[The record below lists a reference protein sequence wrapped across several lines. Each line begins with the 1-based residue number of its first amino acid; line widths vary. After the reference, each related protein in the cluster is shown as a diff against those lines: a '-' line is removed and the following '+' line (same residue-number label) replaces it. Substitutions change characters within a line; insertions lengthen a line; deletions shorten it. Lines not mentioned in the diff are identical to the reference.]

1 MKKIIALALCFVMSS
16 FVLAG
21 CSGKA
26 NLLRKKVLRR
36 IHRSTESILMCGTE
50 KLK

>member
-1 MKKIIALALCFVMSS
+1 MTMKKIFALAFCFVMSS

-26 NLLRKKVLRR
+26 NLLRKKFYAGYKGQRNK
-36 IHRSTESILMCGTE
+36 S
-50 KLK
+50 

>member
-16 FVLAG
+16 FALAG
-21 CSGKA
+21 CSGESEPF
-26 NLLRKKVLRR
+26 KKKILRR

>member
-16 FVLAG
+16 FTLAARE
-21 CSGKA
+21 SA
-26 NLLRKKVLRR
+26 SLLRKKILRR